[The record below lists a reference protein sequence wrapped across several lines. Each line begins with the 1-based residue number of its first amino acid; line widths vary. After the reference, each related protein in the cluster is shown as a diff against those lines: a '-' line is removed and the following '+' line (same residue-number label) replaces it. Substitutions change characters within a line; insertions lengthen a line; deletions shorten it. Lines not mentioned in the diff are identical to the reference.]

1 MDHLN
6 EKSLRVLEYEKIK
19 DRLKEQCTT
28 FLAKN
33 LVDNLFPNTEIV
45 KIQKMLDETEEAYKM
60 ILRAGRP
67 PLSEIEQVDDYLK
80 RSSIGGFISP
90 YGLIQIS
97 RVLKVSREL
106 KTYILSQKE
115 NLQTEFNILEE
126 IANKTV
132 ILKSIEDIIDNAI
145 LSEDEISDNASGKL
159 RDIRRKIRVKNDSIK
174 DKLNSIL
181 NSLSNKK
188 YLQDNI
194 VTMRDGR
201 YVIPVKA
208 ENKSNVAGIVH
219 DVSSSGATTFIEPL
233 AVVELNNEIR
243 ELEIEEQ
250 KEIERILMEIS
261 QFVSQNVESIKT
273 NQQAI
278 AHLDFIFAKA
288 KLAIDLN
295 ASKPELNNN
304 GYLNFKKARH
314 PLLEGNVV
322 PIDIYIGDEFNTLV
336 ITGPNTGGK
345 TVTLKTVGLL
355 TLMGQSGLFIPAN
368 EGSNLAV
375 FNYIAADIGDEQ
387 SIEQSLSTF
396 SSHMKNIIQILN
408 EVNEN
413 SLVLFDEL
421 GAGTDPVE
429 GAALA
434 MAILNELRSKDIRT
448 IATTHYSQLKIYALT
463 TEKVKNA
470 SMEFDVETL
479 SPTYKL
485 LIGLPGKSNAFEI
498 SKRLGLPDNII
509 ENAKELMSKENIEF
523 EEVLKSID
531 RDRKIIESDKL
542 EIENLK
548 STLKKLEKELEL
560 ERKKMLEERENILI
574 EAKQSAL
581 KILADANRQADDV
594 VKEIREIFFEL
605 DREKQNKIREVKK
618 DLSASISNIEQQIN
632 EANKQVQR
640 NKPIKKVKIGQTVK
654 VNNINQTGTVL
665 TLPDEKGNLDVQV
678 GIMKISVNISELSST
693 DEDIISEQKFQKK
706 LNKRTLTKSKHI
718 KKELDL
724 RGYDIENAIMEIDKY
739 LDDAYLAGLDEVY
752 IIHGKGTGALREGVR
767 SYLNRN
773 KHVESM
779 RYGEF
784 NEGGDGVTVVK
795 LK

>member
-1 MDHLN
+1 MNCLN
-6 EKSLRVLEYEKIK
+6 DKSLRVLEYEKIINK
-19 DRLKEQCTT
+19 LKEQCIT
-28 FLAKN
+28 FLGKN
-33 LVDNLFPNTEIV
+33 LSDNLSPNTDLI
-45 KIQKMLDETEEAYKM
+45 KIQEMLDETEEAYKM
-60 ILRAGRP
+60 ILRIGRP

-80 RSSIGGFISP
+80 RAMIGGSLTP

-115 NLQTEFNILEE
+115 NLKTEFTIFEELANQITVLKILEDK
-126 IANKTV
+126 IG
-132 ILKSIEDIIDNAI
+132 NAI
-145 LSEDEISDNASGKL
+145 LSEDEISDNASVKL
-159 RDIRRKIRVKNDSIK
+159 RDIRRKIRAKNDSIK

-194 VTMRDGR
+194 VTIRDGR

-208 ENKSNVAGIVH
+208 ENKSSVAGIVH

-250 KEIERILMEIS
+250 KEIERVLMELS
-261 QFVSQNVESIKT
+261 QFVSQSVDLIKI
-273 NQQAI
+273 NQDTI
-278 AHLDFIFAKA
+278 AYLDFIFAKA
-288 KLAIDLN
+288 KLAIDLD
-295 ASKPELNNN
+295 ASKPELNKN

-322 PIDIYIGDEFNTLV
+322 PIDVYIGDEFKTLV

-355 TLMGQSGLFIPAN
+355 TLMGQSGLFIPASEN
-368 EGSNLAV
+368 SNLAV
-375 FNYIAADIGDEQ
+375 FDYVAADIGDEQ
-387 SIEQSLSTF
+387 SIEQNLSTF
-396 SSHMKNIIQILN
+396 SSHMKNIVQILN
-408 EVNEN
+408 EVKDN

-434 MAILNELRSKDIRT
+434 MAILNELRSKEIRT

-498 SKRLGLPDNII
+498 SKRLGLSDNIV

-531 RDRKIIESDKL
+531 QDRKIIESEKI

-548 STLKKLEKELEL
+548 KALKRMEKELLL
-560 ERKKMLEERENILI
+560 ERKKMLDEKEKIII
-574 EAKQSAL
+574 EAKQNAL
-581 KILADANRQADDV
+581 KVLDDANKQADDLV
-594 VKEIREIFFEL
+594 RQIREIFFEL
-605 DREKQNKIREVKK
+605 DREKQNKITEVKK
-618 DLSASISNIEQQIN
+618 DLSSKIDRLEQQII
-632 EANKQVQR
+632 EANKNV
-640 NKPIKKVKIGQTVK
+640 KHTKSIKKVKIGQTIK
-654 VNNINQTGTVL
+654 VNNINQIGTVL

-678 GIMKISVNISELSST
+678 GIMKINVNISELSST
-693 DEDIISEQKFQKK
+693 DDDIINDQKSQKRLDK
-706 LNKRTLTKSKHI
+706 KTLTKAKNI

-739 LDDAYLAGLDEVY
+739 LDDAYLAGLNEVL
-752 IIHGKGTGALREGVR
+752 IIHGKGTGVLREGIR
-767 SYLNRN
+767 SYLNKN
-773 KHVESM
+773 KHVESI
-779 RYGEF
+779 RYGEY

>member
-1 MDHLN
+1 MNCLN
-6 EKSLRVLEYEKIK
+6 DKSLRVLEYEKIINK
-19 DRLKEQCTT
+19 LKEQCIT
-28 FLAKN
+28 FLGKN
-33 LVDNLFPNTEIV
+33 LSDNLSPNTDLI
-45 KIQKMLDETEEAYKM
+45 KIQEMLDETEEAYKM
-60 ILRAGRP
+60 ILRIGRP

-80 RSSIGGFISP
+80 RAMIGGSLTP

-115 NLQTEFNILEE
+115 NLKTEFTILEE
-126 IANKTV
+126 LANQITV
-132 ILKSIEDIIDNAI
+132 LKILEDKIGNAI
-145 LSEDEISDNASGKL
+145 LSEDEISDNASVKL
-159 RDIRRKIRVKNDSIK
+159 RDIRRKIRAKNDSIK

-194 VTMRDGR
+194 VTIRDGR

-208 ENKSNVAGIVH
+208 ENKSSVAGIVH
-219 DVSSSGATTFIEPL
+219 DISSSGATTFIEPL

-250 KEIERILMEIS
+250 KEIERVLMELS
-261 QFVSQNVESIKT
+261 QFVSQSADLIKI
-273 NQQAI
+273 NQDTI

-288 KLAIDLN
+288 KLAIDLD
-295 ASKPELNNN
+295 ASKPELNKN

-322 PIDIYIGDEFNTLV
+322 PIDVYIGDEFKTLV

-355 TLMGQSGLFIPAN
+355 TLMGQSGLFIPASEN
-368 EGSNLAV
+368 SNLAV
-375 FNYIAADIGDEQ
+375 FDYVAADIGDEQ
-387 SIEQSLSTF
+387 SIEQNLSTF
-396 SSHMKNIIQILN
+396 SSHMKNIVQILN
-408 EVNEN
+408 EVKDN

-434 MAILNELRSKDIRT
+434 MAILNELRSKEIRT

-498 SKRLGLPDNII
+498 SKRLGLSDNIV

-531 RDRKIIESDKL
+531 QDRKIIESEKI

-548 STLKKLEKELEL
+548 KALKRMEKELLL
-560 ERKKMLEERENILI
+560 ERKKMLDEKEKIII
-574 EAKQSAL
+574 EAKQNAL
-581 KILADANRQADDV
+581 KVLDDANKQADDLV
-594 VKEIREIFFEL
+594 RQIREIFFEL
-605 DREKQNKIREVKK
+605 DREKQNKITEVKK
-618 DLSASISNIEQQIN
+618 DLSSKIDRLEQQII
-632 EANKQVQR
+632 EVNKNV
-640 NKPIKKVKIGQTVK
+640 KHTKSIKKVKIGQTIK
-654 VNNINQTGTVL
+654 VNNINQIGTVL

-678 GIMKISVNISELSST
+678 GIMKINVNISELSST
-693 DEDIISEQKFQKK
+693 DDDIINDQKSQKRLDK
-706 LNKRTLTKSKHI
+706 KTLTKSKNI

-739 LDDAYLAGLDEVY
+739 LDDAYLAGLNEVL
-752 IIHGKGTGALREGVR
+752 IIHGKGTGVLREGIR
-767 SYLNRN
+767 SYLNKN
-773 KHVESM
+773 KHVESI
-779 RYGEF
+779 RYGEY

>member
-1 MDHLN
+1 VNCLN
-6 EKSLRVLEYEKIK
+6 DKSLRVLEYEKIK
-19 DRLKEQCTT
+19 NKLKEECIT
-28 FLAKN
+28 FLGKK
-33 LVDNLFPNTEIV
+33 LSDNLSPNSDLI
-45 KIQKMLDETEEAYKM
+45 KIQKMLNETEEAYKM
-60 ILRAGRP
+60 ILRIGRP

-80 RSSIGGFISP
+80 RAMIGGLVTP
-90 YGLIQIS
+90 YGFIQIS
-97 RVLKVSREL
+97 RVLRVSREL

-115 NLQTEFNILEE
+115 NLQTEFAILEE
-126 IANKTV
+126 IANQITV
-132 ILKSIEDIIDNAI
+132 LKSLEEKIDNAI
-145 LSEDEISDNASGKL
+145 LSEDEISDNASAKL
-159 RDIRRKIRVKNDSIK
+159 RDIRKKIRVKNENIK

-194 VTMRDGR
+194 VTIRDGR
-201 YVIPVKA
+201 YVIPVKT
-208 ENKSNVAGIVH
+208 ENKSSVAGIVH

-250 KEIERILMEIS
+250 KEIERVLMELS
-261 QFVSQNVESIKT
+261 QFVSQSVDPIKT
-273 NQQAI
+273 NQEAI
-278 AHLDFIFAKA
+278 AYLDFVFAKA
-288 KLAIDLN
+288 KLAIDLD
-295 ASKPELNNN
+295 ASKPELNKN

-322 PIDIYIGDEFNTLV
+322 PIDIYIGEEFNTLV

-355 TLMGQSGLFIPAN
+355 TLMGQSGLFIPASD
-368 EGSNLAV
+368 GSNLAV
-375 FNYIAADIGDEQ
+375 FDYVAADIGDEQ
-387 SIEQSLSTF
+387 SIEQNLSTF
-396 SSHMKNIIQILN
+396 SSHMKNIVQILN
-408 EVNEN
+408 EVNDN

-434 MAILNELRSKDIRT
+434 MAILNELRSKEIRT

-470 SMEFDVETL
+470 SMEFDIETL

-509 ENAKELMSKENIEF
+509 ESAKELMSKENIEF

-531 RDRKIIESDKL
+531 QDRKMIELEKL

-548 STLKKLEKELEL
+548 KTLKKLEKELEL
-560 ERKKMLEERENILI
+560 EKKKMLDEKENIII
-574 EAKQSAL
+574 EAKQNAL
-581 KILADANRQADDV
+581 KILDDANKQVDDLVRQ
-594 VKEIREIFFEL
+594 IREIFFEL
-605 DREKQNKIREVKK
+605 DREKQNKITEVKR
-618 DLSASISNIEQQIN
+618 DLSEKINKVEQQII
-632 EANKQVQR
+632 EANEQVKR
-640 NKPIKKVKIGQTVK
+640 TKSIKKVKVGQTVK
-654 VNNINQTGTVL
+654 VNNINQIGTVL

-693 DEDIISEQKFQKK
+693 DDEIINEQKLQKR
-706 LNKRTLTKSKHI
+706 LSKRTLTKSRNI

-752 IIHGKGTGALREGVR
+752 IIHGKGTGALREGIR
-767 SYLNRN
+767 SYLNKN

-779 RYGEF
+779 RYGEY

>member
-1 MDHLN
+1 MNCLN
-6 EKSLRVLEYEKIK
+6 DKSLRVLEYEKIINK
-19 DRLKEQCTT
+19 LKEQCIT
-28 FLAKN
+28 FLGKN
-33 LVDNLFPNTEIV
+33 LSDNLSPNTDLI
-45 KIQKMLDETEEAYKM
+45 KIQEMLDETEEAYKM
-60 ILRAGRP
+60 ILRIGRP

-80 RSSIGGFISP
+80 RAMIGGSLTP

-115 NLQTEFNILEE
+115 NLKTEFTILEE
-126 IANKTV
+126 LANQITV
-132 ILKSIEDIIDNAI
+132 LKILEDKIGNAI
-145 LSEDEISDNASGKL
+145 LSEDEISDNASVKL
-159 RDIRRKIRVKNDSIK
+159 RDIRRKIRAKNDSIK

-194 VTMRDGR
+194 VTIRDGR

-208 ENKSNVAGIVH
+208 ENKSSVAGIVH
-219 DVSSSGATTFIEPL
+219 DISSSGATTFIEPL

-250 KEIERILMEIS
+250 KEIERVLMELS
-261 QFVSQNVESIKT
+261 QFVSQSVDLIKI
-273 NQQAI
+273 NQDTI
-278 AHLDFIFAKA
+278 AYLDFIFAKA
-288 KLAIDLN
+288 KLAIDLD
-295 ASKPELNNN
+295 ASKPELNKN

-322 PIDIYIGDEFNTLV
+322 PIDVYIGDEFKTLV

-355 TLMGQSGLFIPAN
+355 TLMGQSGLFIPASEN
-368 EGSNLAV
+368 SNLAV
-375 FNYIAADIGDEQ
+375 FDYVAADIGDEQ
-387 SIEQSLSTF
+387 SIEQNLSTF
-396 SSHMKNIIQILN
+396 SSHMKNIVQILN
-408 EVNEN
+408 EVKDN

-434 MAILNELRSKDIRT
+434 MAILNELRSKEIRT

-498 SKRLGLPDNII
+498 SKRLGLSDNIV

-531 RDRKIIESDKL
+531 QDRKIIESEKI

-548 STLKKLEKELEL
+548 KALKRMEKELLL
-560 ERKKMLEERENILI
+560 ERKKMLDEKEKIII
-574 EAKQSAL
+574 EAKQNAL
-581 KILADANRQADDV
+581 KVLDDANKQADDLV
-594 VKEIREIFFEL
+594 RQIREIFFEL
-605 DREKQNKIREVKK
+605 DREKQNKITEVKK
-618 DLSASISNIEQQIN
+618 DLSSKIDRLEQQII
-632 EANKQVQR
+632 EVNKNV
-640 NKPIKKVKIGQTVK
+640 KHTKSIKKVKIGQTIK
-654 VNNINQTGTVL
+654 VNNINQIGTVL

-678 GIMKISVNISELSST
+678 GIMKINVNISELSST
-693 DEDIISEQKFQKK
+693 DDDIINDQKSQKRLDK
-706 LNKRTLTKSKHI
+706 KTLTKSKNI

-739 LDDAYLAGLDEVY
+739 LDDAYLAGLNEVL
-752 IIHGKGTGALREGVR
+752 IIHGKGTGVLREGIR
-767 SYLNRN
+767 SYLNKN
-773 KHVESM
+773 KHVESI
-779 RYGEF
+779 RYGEY

>member
-1 MDHLN
+1 MNCLN
-6 EKSLRVLEYEKIK
+6 DKSLRVLEYEKIK
-19 DRLKEQCTT
+19 NKLKEECIT
-28 FLAKN
+28 FLGKK
-33 LVDNLFPNTEIV
+33 LSDNLSPNSDLI
-45 KIQKMLDETEEAYKM
+45 KIQKMLNETEEAYKM
-60 ILRAGRP
+60 ILRIGRP

-80 RSSIGGFISP
+80 RAMIGGLVTP
-90 YGLIQIS
+90 YGFIQIS
-97 RVLKVSREL
+97 RVLRVSREL

-115 NLQTEFNILEE
+115 NLQTEFAILEE
-126 IANKTV
+126 IANQITV
-132 ILKSIEDIIDNAI
+132 LKSLEEKIDNAI
-145 LSEDEISDNASGKL
+145 LSEDEISDNASAKL
-159 RDIRRKIRVKNDSIK
+159 RDIRKKIRVKNENIK

-194 VTMRDGR
+194 VTIRDGR
-201 YVIPVKA
+201 YVIPVKT
-208 ENKSNVAGIVH
+208 ENKSSVAGIVH

-250 KEIERILMEIS
+250 KEIERVLMELS
-261 QFVSQNVESIKT
+261 QFVSQSVDPIKT
-273 NQQAI
+273 NQEAI
-278 AHLDFIFAKA
+278 AYLDFVFAKA
-288 KLAIDLN
+288 KLAIDLD
-295 ASKPELNNN
+295 ASKPELNKN

-322 PIDIYIGDEFNTLV
+322 PIDIYIGEEFNTLV

-355 TLMGQSGLFIPAN
+355 TLMGQSGLFIPASD
-368 EGSNLAV
+368 GSNLAV
-375 FNYIAADIGDEQ
+375 FDYVAADIGDEQ
-387 SIEQSLSTF
+387 SIEQNLSTF
-396 SSHMKNIIQILN
+396 SSHMKNIVQILN
-408 EVNEN
+408 EVNDN

-434 MAILNELRSKDIRT
+434 MAILNELRSKEIRT

-470 SMEFDVETL
+470 SMEFDIETL

-509 ENAKELMSKENIEF
+509 ESAKELMSKENIEF

-531 RDRKIIESDKL
+531 QDRKMIELEKL

-548 STLKKLEKELEL
+548 KTLKKLEKELEL
-560 ERKKMLEERENILI
+560 EKKKMLDEKENIII
-574 EAKQSAL
+574 EAKQNAL
-581 KILADANRQADDV
+581 KILDDANKQVDDLVRQ
-594 VKEIREIFFEL
+594 IREIFFEL
-605 DREKQNKIREVKK
+605 DREKQNKITEVKR
-618 DLSASISNIEQQIN
+618 DLSEKINKVEQQII
-632 EANKQVQR
+632 EANEQVKR
-640 NKPIKKVKIGQTVK
+640 TKSIKKVKVGQTVK
-654 VNNINQTGTVL
+654 VNNINQIGTVL

-693 DEDIISEQKFQKK
+693 DDEIINEQKLQKRLSK
-706 LNKRTLTKSKHI
+706 KTLTKSRNI

-752 IIHGKGTGALREGVR
+752 IIHGKGTGALREGIR
-767 SYLNRN
+767 SYLNKN

-779 RYGEF
+779 RYGEY

>member
-640 NKPIKKVKIGQTVK
+640 NKPIKKIKIGQTVK

-773 KHVESM
+773 KHVESI

>member
-97 RVLKVSREL
+97 IVLKVSREL

-640 NKPIKKVKIGQTVK
+640 NKPIKKIKIGQTVK

-773 KHVESM
+773 KHVESI

>member
-1 MDHLN
+1 MNCLN
-6 EKSLRVLEYEKIK
+6 DKSLRVLEYEKIINK
-19 DRLKEQCTT
+19 LKEQCIT
-28 FLAKN
+28 FLGKN
-33 LVDNLFPNTEIV
+33 LSDNLSPNTDLI
-45 KIQKMLDETEEAYKM
+45 KIQEMLDETEEAYKM
-60 ILRAGRP
+60 ILRIGRP

-80 RSSIGGFISP
+80 RAMIGGSLTP

-115 NLQTEFNILEE
+115 NLKTEFTILEE
-126 IANKTV
+126 LANQITV
-132 ILKSIEDIIDNAI
+132 LKILEDKIGNAI
-145 LSEDEISDNASGKL
+145 LSEDEISDNASVKL
-159 RDIRRKIRVKNDSIK
+159 RDIRRKIRAKNDSIK

-194 VTMRDGR
+194 VTIRDGR

-208 ENKSNVAGIVH
+208 ENKSSVAGIVH
-219 DVSSSGATTFIEPL
+219 DISSSGATTFIEPL

-250 KEIERILMEIS
+250 KEIERVLMELS
-261 QFVSQNVESIKT
+261 QFVSQSVDLIKI
-273 NQQAI
+273 NQDTI
-278 AHLDFIFAKA
+278 AYLDFIFAKA
-288 KLAIDLN
+288 KLAIDLD
-295 ASKPELNNN
+295 ASKPELNKN

-322 PIDIYIGDEFNTLV
+322 PIDVYIGDEFKTLV

-355 TLMGQSGLFIPAN
+355 TLMGQSGLFIPASEN
-368 EGSNLAV
+368 SNLAV
-375 FNYIAADIGDEQ
+375 FDYVAADIGDEQ
-387 SIEQSLSTF
+387 SIEQNLSTF
-396 SSHMKNIIQILN
+396 SSHMKNIVQILN
-408 EVNEN
+408 EVKDN

-434 MAILNELRSKDIRT
+434 MAILNELRSKEIRT

-498 SKRLGLPDNII
+498 SKRLGLSDNIV

-531 RDRKIIESDKL
+531 QDRKIIESEKI

-548 STLKKLEKELEL
+548 KALKRMEKELLL
-560 ERKKMLEERENILI
+560 ERKKMLDEKEKIII
-574 EAKQSAL
+574 EAKQNAL
-581 KILADANRQADDV
+581 KVLDDANKQADDLV
-594 VKEIREIFFEL
+594 RQIREIFFEL
-605 DREKQNKIREVKK
+605 DREKQNKITEVKK
-618 DLSASISNIEQQIN
+618 DLSSKIDRLEQQII
-632 EANKQVQR
+632 EVNKNV
-640 NKPIKKVKIGQTVK
+640 KHTKSIKKVKIGQTIK
-654 VNNINQTGTVL
+654 VNNINQIGTVL

-678 GIMKISVNISELSST
+678 GIMKINVNISELSST
-693 DEDIISEQKFQKK
+693 DDDIINDQKSQKRLDK
-706 LNKRTLTKSKHI
+706 KTLTKAKNI

-739 LDDAYLAGLDEVY
+739 LDDAYLAGLNEVL
-752 IIHGKGTGALREGVR
+752 IIHGKGTGVLREGIR
-767 SYLNRN
+767 SYLNKN
-773 KHVESM
+773 KHVESI
-779 RYGEF
+779 RYGEY

>member
-1 MDHLN
+1 MNCLN
-6 EKSLRVLEYEKIK
+6 DKSLRVLEYEKIK
-19 DRLKEQCTT
+19 NKLKEECIT
-28 FLAKN
+28 FLGKK
-33 LVDNLFPNTEIV
+33 LSDNLSPNSDLI
-45 KIQKMLDETEEAYKM
+45 KIQKMLNETEEAYKM
-60 ILRAGRP
+60 ILRIGRP

-80 RSSIGGFISP
+80 RAMIGGLVTP
-90 YGLIQIS
+90 YGFIQIS
-97 RVLKVSREL
+97 RVLRVSREL

-115 NLQTEFNILEE
+115 NLQTEFAILEE
-126 IANKTV
+126 IANQITV
-132 ILKSIEDIIDNAI
+132 LKSLEEKIDNAI
-145 LSEDEISDNASGKL
+145 LSEDEISDNASAKL
-159 RDIRRKIRVKNDSIK
+159 RDIRKKIRVKNENIK

-194 VTMRDGR
+194 VTIRDGR
-201 YVIPVKA
+201 YVIPVKT
-208 ENKSNVAGIVH
+208 ENKSSVAGIVH

-250 KEIERILMEIS
+250 KEIERVLMELS
-261 QFVSQNVESIKT
+261 QFVSQSVDSIKT
-273 NQQAI
+273 NQEAI
-278 AHLDFIFAKA
+278 AYLDFVFAKA
-288 KLAIDLN
+288 KLAIDLD
-295 ASKPELNNN
+295 ASKPELNKN

-322 PIDIYIGDEFNTLV
+322 PIDIYIGEEFNTLV

-355 TLMGQSGLFIPAN
+355 TLMGQSGLFIPASD
-368 EGSNLAV
+368 GSNLAV
-375 FNYIAADIGDEQ
+375 FDYVAADIGDEQ
-387 SIEQSLSTF
+387 SIEQNLSTF
-396 SSHMKNIIQILN
+396 SSHMKNIVQILN
-408 EVNEN
+408 EVNDN

-434 MAILNELRSKDIRT
+434 MAILNELRSKEIRT

-470 SMEFDVETL
+470 SMEFDIETL

-509 ENAKELMSKENIEF
+509 ESAKELMSKENIEF

-531 RDRKIIESDKL
+531 QDRKMIELEKL

-548 STLKKLEKELEL
+548 KTLKKLEKELEL
-560 ERKKMLEERENILI
+560 EKKKMLDEKENIII
-574 EAKQSAL
+574 EAKQNAL
-581 KILADANRQADDV
+581 KILDDANKQVDDLVRQ
-594 VKEIREIFFEL
+594 IREIFFEL
-605 DREKQNKIREVKK
+605 DREKQNKITEVKR
-618 DLSASISNIEQQIN
+618 DLSEKINKVEQQII
-632 EANKQVQR
+632 EANEQVKR
-640 NKPIKKVKIGQTVK
+640 TKSIKKVKVGQTVK
-654 VNNINQTGTVL
+654 VNNINQIGTVL

-693 DEDIISEQKFQKK
+693 DDEIINEQKLQKRLSK
-706 LNKRTLTKSKHI
+706 KTLTKSRNI

-752 IIHGKGTGALREGVR
+752 IIHGKGTGALREGIR
-767 SYLNRN
+767 SYLNKN

-779 RYGEF
+779 RYGEY

>member
-1 MDHLN
+1 MNCLN
-6 EKSLRVLEYEKIK
+6 DKSLRVLEYEKIINK
-19 DRLKEQCTT
+19 LKEQCIT
-28 FLAKN
+28 FLGKN
-33 LVDNLFPNTEIV
+33 LSDNLSPNTDLI
-45 KIQKMLDETEEAYKM
+45 KIQEMLDETEEAYKM
-60 ILRAGRP
+60 ILRIGRP

-80 RSSIGGFISP
+80 RAMIGGSLTP

-115 NLQTEFNILEE
+115 NLKTEFTILEE
-126 IANKTV
+126 LANQITV
-132 ILKSIEDIIDNAI
+132 LKILEDKIGNAI
-145 LSEDEISDNASGKL
+145 LSEDEISDNASVKL
-159 RDIRRKIRVKNDSIK
+159 RDIRRKIRAKNDSIK

-194 VTMRDGR
+194 VTIRDGR

-208 ENKSNVAGIVH
+208 ENKSSVAGIVH
-219 DVSSSGATTFIEPL
+219 DISSSGATTFIEPL

-250 KEIERILMEIS
+250 KEIERVLMELS
-261 QFVSQNVESIKT
+261 QFVSQSADLIKI
-273 NQQAI
+273 NQDTI

-288 KLAIDLN
+288 KLAIDLD
-295 ASKPELNNN
+295 ASKPELNKN

-322 PIDIYIGDEFNTLV
+322 PIDVYIGDEFKTLV

-355 TLMGQSGLFIPAN
+355 TLMGQSGLFIPASEN
-368 EGSNLAV
+368 SNLAV
-375 FNYIAADIGDEQ
+375 FDYVAADIGDEQ
-387 SIEQSLSTF
+387 SIEQNLSTF
-396 SSHMKNIIQILN
+396 SSHMKNIVQILS
-408 EVNEN
+408 EVKDN

-434 MAILNELRSKDIRT
+434 MAILNELRSKEIRT

-498 SKRLGLPDNII
+498 SKRLGLSDNIV

-531 RDRKIIESDKL
+531 QDRKIIESEKI

-548 STLKKLEKELEL
+548 KALKRMEKELLL
-560 ERKKMLEERENILI
+560 ERKKMLDEKEKIII
-574 EAKQSAL
+574 EAKQNAL
-581 KILADANRQADDV
+581 KVLDDANKQADDLV
-594 VKEIREIFFEL
+594 RQIREIFFEL
-605 DREKQNKIREVKK
+605 DREKQNKITEVKK
-618 DLSASISNIEQQIN
+618 DLSSKIDRLEQQII
-632 EANKQVQR
+632 EVNKNV
-640 NKPIKKVKIGQTVK
+640 KHTKSIKKVKIGQTIK
-654 VNNINQTGTVL
+654 VNNINQIGTVL

-678 GIMKISVNISELSST
+678 GIMKINVNISELSST
-693 DEDIISEQKFQKK
+693 DDDIINDQKSQKRLDK
-706 LNKRTLTKSKHI
+706 KTLTKSKNI

-739 LDDAYLAGLDEVY
+739 LDDAYLAGLNEVL
-752 IIHGKGTGALREGVR
+752 IIHGKGTGVLREGIR
-767 SYLNRN
+767 SYLNKN
-773 KHVESM
+773 KHVESI
-779 RYGEF
+779 RYGEY

>member
-1 MDHLN
+1 MNCLN
-6 EKSLRVLEYEKIK
+6 DKSLRVLEYEKIINN
-19 DRLKEQCTT
+19 LKEQCIT
-28 FLAKN
+28 FLGKN
-33 LVDNLFPNTEIV
+33 LSDNLSPKTDLI
-45 KIQKMLDETEEAYKM
+45 KIQEMLDETEEAYKM
-60 ILRAGRP
+60 ILRIGRP

-80 RSSIGGFISP
+80 RAMIGGSLTP

-115 NLQTEFNILEE
+115 NLKTEFTILEE
-126 IANKTV
+126 LANQITVLKT
-132 ILKSIEDIIDNAI
+132 LEDKIGNSI
-145 LSEDEISDNASGKL
+145 LSEDEISDNASVKL
-159 RDIRRKIRVKNDSIK
+159 RDIRRKIRAKNDSIK

-194 VTMRDGR
+194 VTIRDGR

-208 ENKSNVAGIVH
+208 ENKSSVAGIVH

-250 KEIERILMEIS
+250 KEIERVLMELS
-261 QFVSQNVESIKT
+261 QFVSQSVDLIKI
-273 NQQAI
+273 NQDTI

-288 KLAIDLN
+288 NLAIDLD
-295 ASKPELNNN
+295 ASKPELNKN

-322 PIDIYIGDEFNTLV
+322 PIDVYIGDEFKTLV

-355 TLMGQSGLFIPAN
+355 TLMGQSGLFIPASEN
-368 EGSNLAV
+368 SNLAV
-375 FNYIAADIGDEQ
+375 FDYVAADIGDEQ
-387 SIEQSLSTF
+387 SIEQNLSTF
-396 SSHMKNIIQILN
+396 SSHMKNIVQILN
-408 EVNEN
+408 EVKDN

-434 MAILNELRSKDIRT
+434 MAILNELRSKEIRT

-498 SKRLGLPDNII
+498 SKRLGLSDNIV

-531 RDRKIIESDKL
+531 QDRKIIESEKI

-548 STLKKLEKELEL
+548 KALKRMEKELLL
-560 ERKKMLEERENILI
+560 ERKKMLDEKEKIII
-574 EAKQSAL
+574 EAKQNAL
-581 KILADANRQADDV
+581 KVLDDANKQADDLV
-594 VKEIREIFFEL
+594 RQIREIFFEL
-605 DREKQNKIREVKK
+605 DREKQNKITEVKK
-618 DLSASISNIEQQIN
+618 DLSSEIDRLEQQII
-632 EANKQVQR
+632 EANKNV
-640 NKPIKKVKIGQTVK
+640 KHTKSIKKVKIGQTIK
-654 VNNINQTGTVL
+654 VNNINQIGTVL

-678 GIMKISVNISELSST
+678 GIMKINVNISELSST
-693 DEDIISEQKFQKK
+693 DDDIINDQKSQKRLDK
-706 LNKRTLTKSKHI
+706 KTLTKAKNI

-739 LDDAYLAGLDEVY
+739 LDDAYLAGLNEVL
-752 IIHGKGTGALREGVR
+752 IIHGKGTGVLREGIR
-767 SYLNRN
+767 SYLNKN
-773 KHVESM
+773 KHVESI
-779 RYGEF
+779 RYGEY

>member
-1 MDHLN
+1 MNCLN
-6 EKSLRVLEYEKIK
+6 DKSLRVLEYEKITNK
-19 DRLKEQCTT
+19 LKEQCVT
-28 FLAKN
+28 FLGKN
-33 LVDNLFPNTEIV
+33 LSDNLYPNTDLI
-45 KIQKMLDETEEAYKM
+45 KIQEMLNETEEAYKM
-60 ILRAGRP
+60 ILRIGRP

-80 RSSIGGFISP
+80 RTMIGGSLTP
-90 YGLIQIS
+90 YALIQIS

-106 KTYILSQKE
+106 KTYIFSQKE
-115 NLQTEFNILEE
+115 NLRTEFPILEE
-126 IANKTV
+126 IGNQITVLKT
-132 ILKSIEDIIDNAI
+132 LEDKIGNAI
-145 LSEDEISDNASGKL
+145 LSEDEISDNASVKL
-159 RDIRRKIRVKNDSIK
+159 RDIRRKIRAKNDSIK

-194 VTMRDGR
+194 VTIRDGR

-208 ENKSNVAGIVH
+208 ENKSSVAGIVH
-219 DVSSSGATTFIEPL
+219 DISSSGATIFIEPL

-250 KEIERILMEIS
+250 KEIERVLMELS
-261 QFVSQNVESIKT
+261 QFVSQSADLIKI
-273 NQQAI
+273 NQDAI
-278 AHLDFIFAKA
+278 ANLDFIFAKA
-288 KLAIDLN
+288 KLAIDLD
-295 ASKPELNNN
+295 ASKPELNKN

-322 PIDIYIGDEFNTLV
+322 PIDIYIGDEFKTLV

-355 TLMGQSGLFIPAN
+355 TLMGQSGLFIPASEN
-368 EGSNLAV
+368 SNLAV
-375 FNYIAADIGDEQ
+375 FDYVAADIGDEQ
-387 SIEQSLSTF
+387 SIEQNLSTF
-396 SSHMKNIIQILN
+396 SSHMKNIVQILN
-408 EVNEN
+408 EVKDN

-434 MAILNELRSKDIRT
+434 MAILNELRSKEIRT

-498 SKRLGLPDNII
+498 SKRLGLSDNII

-531 RDRKIIESDKL
+531 QDRKIIESEKL
-542 EIENLK
+542 EIEYLK
-548 STLKKLEKELEL
+548 ETLKRMEKELRL
-560 ERKKMLEERENILI
+560 EKQRMFDEKEKIIN
-574 EAKQSAL
+574 EAKQNAL
-581 KILADANRQADDV
+581 KVLDDANKQADDLV
-594 VKEIREIFFEL
+594 RQIREIFFEL
-605 DREKQNKIREVKK
+605 DREKQNKITEVKK
-618 DLSASISNIEQQIN
+618 DLSSEIDRLEQQLIKIN
-632 EANKQVQR
+632 ENSKR
-640 NKPIKKVKIGQTVK
+640 TKSIKKVKIGQTVK
-654 VNNINQTGTVL
+654 VNNINQIGTVL

-678 GIMKISVNISELSST
+678 GIMKINVNISDLSST
-693 DEDIISEQKFQKK
+693 DDDIINDQKSQKRLDK
-706 LNKRTLTKSKHI
+706 KTLTKSKNI

-739 LDDAYLAGLDEVY
+739 LDDAYLAGLNEIL
-752 IIHGKGTGALREGVR
+752 IIHGKGTGALREGIR
-767 SYLNRN
+767 SYLNKNR
-773 KHVESM
+773 HVESI
-779 RYGEF
+779 RYGEY

>member
-1 MDHLN
+1 MNCLN
-6 EKSLRVLEYEKIK
+6 DKSLRVLEYEKIINN
-19 DRLKEQCTT
+19 LKEQCIT
-28 FLAKN
+28 FLGKN
-33 LVDNLFPNTEIV
+33 LSDNLSPKTDLI
-45 KIQKMLDETEEAYKM
+45 KIQEMLDETEEAYKM
-60 ILRAGRP
+60 ILRIGRP

-80 RSSIGGFISP
+80 RAMIGGSLTP

-115 NLQTEFNILEE
+115 NLKTEFTILEE
-126 IANKTV
+126 LANQITVLKT
-132 ILKSIEDIIDNAI
+132 LEDKIGNSI
-145 LSEDEISDNASGKL
+145 LSEDEISDNASVKL
-159 RDIRRKIRVKNDSIK
+159 RDIRRKIRAKNDSIK

-194 VTMRDGR
+194 VTIRDGR

-208 ENKSNVAGIVH
+208 ENKSSVAGIVH

-250 KEIERILMEIS
+250 KEIERVLMELS
-261 QFVSQNVESIKT
+261 QFVSQSVDLIKI
-273 NQQAI
+273 NQDTI

-288 KLAIDLN
+288 KLAIDLD
-295 ASKPELNNN
+295 ASKPELNKN

-322 PIDIYIGDEFNTLV
+322 PIDVYIGDEFKTLV

-355 TLMGQSGLFIPAN
+355 TLMGQSGLFIPASEN
-368 EGSNLAV
+368 SNLAV
-375 FNYIAADIGDEQ
+375 FDYVAADIGDEQ
-387 SIEQSLSTF
+387 SIEQNLSTF
-396 SSHMKNIIQILN
+396 SSHMKNIVQILN
-408 EVNEN
+408 EVKDN

-434 MAILNELRSKDIRT
+434 MAILNELRSKEIRT

-498 SKRLGLPDNII
+498 SKRLGLSDNIV

-531 RDRKIIESDKL
+531 QDRKIIESEKI

-548 STLKKLEKELEL
+548 KALKRMEKELLL
-560 ERKKMLEERENILI
+560 ERKKMLDEKEKIII
-574 EAKQSAL
+574 EAKQNAL
-581 KILADANRQADDV
+581 KVLDDANKQADDLV
-594 VKEIREIFFEL
+594 RQIREIFFEL
-605 DREKQNKIREVKK
+605 DREKQNKITEVKK
-618 DLSASISNIEQQIN
+618 DLSSEIDRLEQQII
-632 EANKQVQR
+632 EANKNV
-640 NKPIKKVKIGQTVK
+640 KHTKSIKKVKIGQTIK
-654 VNNINQTGTVL
+654 VNNINQIGTVL

-678 GIMKISVNISELSST
+678 GIMKINVNISELSST
-693 DEDIISEQKFQKK
+693 DDDIINDQKSQKRLDK
-706 LNKRTLTKSKHI
+706 KTLTKAKNI

-739 LDDAYLAGLDEVY
+739 LDDAYLAGLNEVL
-752 IIHGKGTGALREGVR
+752 IIHGKGTGVLREGIR
-767 SYLNRN
+767 SYLNKN
-773 KHVESM
+773 KHVESI
-779 RYGEF
+779 RYGEY

>member
-1 MDHLN
+1 MNCLN
-6 EKSLRVLEYEKIK
+6 DKSLRVLEYEKIINK
-19 DRLKEQCTT
+19 LKEQCIT
-28 FLAKN
+28 FLGKN
-33 LVDNLFPNTEIV
+33 LSDNLSPKTDLI
-45 KIQKMLDETEEAYKM
+45 KIQEMLDETEEAYKM
-60 ILRAGRP
+60 ILRIGRP

-80 RSSIGGFISP
+80 RAMIGGSLTP

-115 NLQTEFNILEE
+115 NLKTEFTILEE
-126 IANKTV
+126 LANQITVLKT
-132 ILKSIEDIIDNAI
+132 LEDKIGSAI
-145 LSEDEISDNASGKL
+145 LSEDEISDNASVKL
-159 RDIRRKIRVKNDSIK
+159 RDIRRKIRAKNDSIK

-194 VTMRDGR
+194 VTIRDGR

-208 ENKSNVAGIVH
+208 ENKSSVAGIVH

-250 KEIERILMEIS
+250 KEIERVLMELS
-261 QFVSQNVESIKT
+261 QFVSQSADLIKI
-273 NQQAI
+273 NQDTI

-288 KLAIDLN
+288 KLAIDLD
-295 ASKPELNNN
+295 ASKPELNKN

-322 PIDIYIGDEFNTLV
+322 PIDVYIGDEFKTLV

-355 TLMGQSGLFIPAN
+355 TLMGQSGLFIPASEN
-368 EGSNLAV
+368 SNLAV
-375 FNYIAADIGDEQ
+375 FDYVAADIGDEQ
-387 SIEQSLSTF
+387 SIEQNLSTF
-396 SSHMKNIIQILN
+396 SSHMKNIVQILN
-408 EVNEN
+408 EVKDN

-434 MAILNELRSKDIRT
+434 MAILNELRSKEIRT

-498 SKRLGLPDNII
+498 SKRLGLSDNIV

-531 RDRKIIESDKL
+531 QDRKIIESEKI

-548 STLKKLEKELEL
+548 KALKRMEKELLL
-560 ERKKMLEERENILI
+560 ERKKMLDEKEKIII
-574 EAKQSAL
+574 EAKQNAL
-581 KILADANRQADDV
+581 KVLDDANKQADDLV
-594 VKEIREIFFEL
+594 RQIREIFFEL
-605 DREKQNKIREVKK
+605 DREKQNKITEVKK
-618 DLSASISNIEQQIN
+618 DLSSKIDRLEQQII
-632 EANKQVQR
+632 EANKNV
-640 NKPIKKVKIGQTVK
+640 KHTKSIKKVKIGQTIK
-654 VNNINQTGTVL
+654 VNNINQIGTVL

-678 GIMKISVNISELSST
+678 GIVKINVNISELSST
-693 DEDIISEQKFQKK
+693 DDDIINDQKSQKRLDK
-706 LNKRTLTKSKHI
+706 KTLTKAKNI

-739 LDDAYLAGLDEVY
+739 LDDAYLAGLNEVL
-752 IIHGKGTGALREGVR
+752 IIHGKGTGVLREGIR
-767 SYLNRN
+767 SYLNKNR
-773 KHVESM
+773 HVESI
-779 RYGEF
+779 RYGEY

>member
-1 MDHLN
+1 VNCLN
-6 EKSLRVLEYEKIK
+6 DKSLRVLEYEKIK
-19 DRLKEQCTT
+19 NKLKEECIT
-28 FLAKN
+28 FLGKK
-33 LVDNLFPNTEIV
+33 LSDNLSPNSDLI
-45 KIQKMLDETEEAYKM
+45 KIQKMLNETEEAYKM
-60 ILRAGRP
+60 ILRIGRP

-80 RSSIGGFISP
+80 RAMIGGLVTP
-90 YGLIQIS
+90 YGFIQIS
-97 RVLKVSREL
+97 RVLRVSREL

-115 NLQTEFNILEE
+115 NLQTEFAILEE
-126 IANKTV
+126 IANQITV
-132 ILKSIEDIIDNAI
+132 LKSLEEKIDNAI
-145 LSEDEISDNASGKL
+145 LSEDEISDNASAKL
-159 RDIRRKIRVKNDSIK
+159 RDIRKKIRVKNENIK

-194 VTMRDGR
+194 VTIRDGR
-201 YVIPVKA
+201 YVIPVKT
-208 ENKSNVAGIVH
+208 ENKSSVAGIVH

-250 KEIERILMEIS
+250 KEIERVLMELS
-261 QFVSQNVESIKT
+261 QFVSQSVDPIKT
-273 NQQAI
+273 NQEAI
-278 AHLDFIFAKA
+278 AYLDFVFAKA
-288 KLAIDLN
+288 KLAIDLD
-295 ASKPELNNN
+295 ASKPELNKN

-322 PIDIYIGDEFNTLV
+322 PIDIYIGEEFNTLV

-355 TLMGQSGLFIPAN
+355 TLMGQSGLFIPASD
-368 EGSNLAV
+368 GSNLAV
-375 FNYIAADIGDEQ
+375 FDYVAADIGDEQ
-387 SIEQSLSTF
+387 SIEQNLSTF
-396 SSHMKNIIQILN
+396 SSHMKNIVQILN
-408 EVNEN
+408 EVNDN

-434 MAILNELRSKDIRT
+434 MAILNELRSKEIRT

-470 SMEFDVETL
+470 SMEFDIETL

-509 ENAKELMSKENIEF
+509 ESAKELMSKENIEF

-531 RDRKIIESDKL
+531 QDRKMIELEKL

-548 STLKKLEKELEL
+548 KTLKKLEKELEL
-560 ERKKMLEERENILI
+560 EKKKMLDEKENIII
-574 EAKQSAL
+574 EAKQNAL
-581 KILADANRQADDV
+581 KILDDANKQVDDLVRQ
-594 VKEIREIFFEL
+594 IREIFFEL
-605 DREKQNKIREVKK
+605 DREKQNKITEVKR
-618 DLSASISNIEQQIN
+618 DLSEKINKVEQQII
-632 EANKQVQR
+632 EANEQVKR
-640 NKPIKKVKIGQTVK
+640 TKSIKKVKVGQTVK
-654 VNNINQTGTVL
+654 VNNINQIGTVL

-693 DEDIISEQKFQKK
+693 DDEIINEQKLQKRLSK
-706 LNKRTLTKSKHI
+706 KTLTKSRNI

-752 IIHGKGTGALREGVR
+752 IIHGKGTGALREGIR
-767 SYLNRN
+767 SYLNKN

-779 RYGEF
+779 RYGEY

>member
-1 MDHLN
+1 MND
-6 EKSLRVLEYEKIK
+6 KSLRVLEYEKIK
-19 DRLKEQCTT
+19 NKLKEECIT
-28 FLAKN
+28 FLGKK
-33 LVDNLFPNTEIV
+33 LSDNLSPNSDLI
-45 KIQKMLDETEEAYKM
+45 KIQKMLNETEEAYKM
-60 ILRAGRP
+60 ILRIGRP

-80 RSSIGGFISP
+80 RAMIGGLVTP
-90 YGLIQIS
+90 YGFIQIS
-97 RVLKVSREL
+97 RVLRVSREL

-115 NLQTEFNILEE
+115 NLQTEFAILEE
-126 IANKTV
+126 IANQITV
-132 ILKSIEDIIDNAI
+132 LKSLEEKIDNAI
-145 LSEDEISDNASGKL
+145 LSEDEISDNASAKL
-159 RDIRRKIRVKNDSIK
+159 RDIRKKIRVKNENIK

-194 VTMRDGR
+194 VTIRDGR
-201 YVIPVKA
+201 YVIPVKT
-208 ENKSNVAGIVH
+208 ENKSSVAGIVH

-250 KEIERILMEIS
+250 KEIERVLMELS
-261 QFVSQNVESIKT
+261 QFVSQSVDPIKT
-273 NQQAI
+273 NQEAI
-278 AHLDFIFAKA
+278 AYLDFVFAKA
-288 KLAIDLN
+288 KLAIDLD
-295 ASKPELNNN
+295 ASKPELNKN

-322 PIDIYIGDEFNTLV
+322 PIDIYIGEEFNTLV

-355 TLMGQSGLFIPAN
+355 TLMGQSGLFIPASD
-368 EGSNLAV
+368 GSNLAV
-375 FNYIAADIGDEQ
+375 FDYVAADIGDEQ
-387 SIEQSLSTF
+387 SIEQNLSTF
-396 SSHMKNIIQILN
+396 SSHMKNIVQILN
-408 EVNEN
+408 EVNDN

-434 MAILNELRSKDIRT
+434 MAILNELRSKEIRT

-470 SMEFDVETL
+470 SMEFDIETL

-509 ENAKELMSKENIEF
+509 ESAKELMSKENIEF

-531 RDRKIIESDKL
+531 QDRKMIELEKL

-548 STLKKLEKELEL
+548 KTLKKLEKELEL
-560 ERKKMLEERENILI
+560 EKKKMLDEKENIII
-574 EAKQSAL
+574 EAKQNAL
-581 KILADANRQADDV
+581 KILDDANKQVDDLVRQ
-594 VKEIREIFFEL
+594 IREIFFEL
-605 DREKQNKIREVKK
+605 DREKQNKITEVKR
-618 DLSASISNIEQQIN
+618 DLSEKINKVEQQII
-632 EANKQVQR
+632 EANEQVKR
-640 NKPIKKVKIGQTVK
+640 TKSIKKVKVGQTVK
-654 VNNINQTGTVL
+654 VNNINQIGTVL

-693 DEDIISEQKFQKK
+693 DDEIINEQKLQKRLSK
-706 LNKRTLTKSKHI
+706 KTLTKSRNI

-752 IIHGKGTGALREGVR
+752 IIHGKGTGALREGIR
-767 SYLNRN
+767 SYLNKN

-779 RYGEF
+779 RYGEY

>member
-1 MDHLN
+1 MN

-97 RVLKVSREL
+97 IVLKVSREL

-640 NKPIKKVKIGQTVK
+640 NKPIKKIKIGQTVK

-773 KHVESM
+773 KHVESI

>member
-605 DREKQNKIREVKK
+605 DREKQNKIREVKQ
-618 DLSASISNIEQQIN
+618 DLSANISNIEQQIN
-632 EANKQVQR
+632 EVTKKVQR
-640 NKPIKKVKIGQTVK
+640 NKSIKKVKIGQTVK

-693 DEDIISEQKFQKK
+693 DEDTISEQKFQKK
-706 LNKRTLTKSKHI
+706 LNKKTLTKSKHI

-773 KHVESM
+773 KHVESI

>member
-1 MDHLN
+1 VNCLN
-6 EKSLRVLEYEKIK
+6 DKSLRVLEYEKIK
-19 DRLKEQCTT
+19 NKLKEECIT
-28 FLAKN
+28 FLGKK
-33 LVDNLFPNTEIV
+33 LSDNLSPNSDLI
-45 KIQKMLDETEEAYKM
+45 KIQKMLNETEEAYKM
-60 ILRAGRP
+60 ILRIGRP

-80 RSSIGGFISP
+80 RAMIGGLVTP
-90 YGLIQIS
+90 YGFIQIS
-97 RVLKVSREL
+97 RVLRVSREL

-115 NLQTEFNILEE
+115 NLQTEFAILEE
-126 IANKTV
+126 IANQITV
-132 ILKSIEDIIDNAI
+132 LKSLEEKIDNAI
-145 LSEDEISDNASGKL
+145 LSEDEISDNASAKL
-159 RDIRRKIRVKNDSIK
+159 RDIRKKIRVKNENIK

-194 VTMRDGR
+194 VTIRDGR
-201 YVIPVKA
+201 YVIPVKT
-208 ENKSNVAGIVH
+208 ENKSSVAGIVH

-250 KEIERILMEIS
+250 KEIERVLMELS
-261 QFVSQNVESIKT
+261 QFVSQSVDSIKT
-273 NQQAI
+273 NQEAI
-278 AHLDFIFAKA
+278 AYLDFVFAKA
-288 KLAIDLN
+288 KLAIDLD
-295 ASKPELNNN
+295 ASKPELNKN

-322 PIDIYIGDEFNTLV
+322 PIDIYIGEEFNTLV

-355 TLMGQSGLFIPAN
+355 TLMGQSGLFIPASD
-368 EGSNLAV
+368 GSNLAV
-375 FNYIAADIGDEQ
+375 FDYVAADIGDEQ
-387 SIEQSLSTF
+387 SIEQNLSTF
-396 SSHMKNIIQILN
+396 SSHMKNIVQILN
-408 EVNEN
+408 EVNDN

-434 MAILNELRSKDIRT
+434 MAILNELRSKEIRT

-470 SMEFDVETL
+470 SMEFDIETL

-509 ENAKELMSKENIEF
+509 ESAKELMSKENIEF

-531 RDRKIIESDKL
+531 QDRKMIELEKL

-548 STLKKLEKELEL
+548 KTLKKLEKELEL
-560 ERKKMLEERENILI
+560 EKKKMLDEKENIII
-574 EAKQSAL
+574 EAKQNAL
-581 KILADANRQADDV
+581 KILDDANKQVDDLVRQ
-594 VKEIREIFFEL
+594 IREIFFEL
-605 DREKQNKIREVKK
+605 DREKQNKITEVKR
-618 DLSASISNIEQQIN
+618 DLSEKINKVEQQII
-632 EANKQVQR
+632 EANEQVKR
-640 NKPIKKVKIGQTVK
+640 TKSIKKVKVGQTVK
-654 VNNINQTGTVL
+654 VNNINQIGTVL

-693 DEDIISEQKFQKK
+693 DDEIINEQKLQKRLSK
-706 LNKRTLTKSKHI
+706 KTLTKSRNI

-752 IIHGKGTGALREGVR
+752 IIHGKGTGALREGIR
-767 SYLNRN
+767 SYLNKN

-779 RYGEF
+779 RYGEY

>member
-1 MDHLN
+1 MND
-6 EKSLRVLEYEKIK
+6 KSLRVLEYEKIINK
-19 DRLKEQCTT
+19 LKEQCIT
-28 FLAKN
+28 FLGKN
-33 LVDNLFPNTEIV
+33 LSDNLSPNTDLI
-45 KIQKMLDETEEAYKM
+45 KIQEMLDETEEAYKM
-60 ILRAGRP
+60 ILRIGRP

-80 RSSIGGFISP
+80 RAMIGGSLTP

-115 NLQTEFNILEE
+115 NLKTEFTIFEELANQITVLKILEDK
-126 IANKTV
+126 IG
-132 ILKSIEDIIDNAI
+132 NAI
-145 LSEDEISDNASGKL
+145 LSEDEISDNASVKL
-159 RDIRRKIRVKNDSIK
+159 RDIRRKIRAKNDSIK

-194 VTMRDGR
+194 VTIRDGR

-208 ENKSNVAGIVH
+208 ENKSSVAGIVH

-250 KEIERILMEIS
+250 KEIERVLMELS
-261 QFVSQNVESIKT
+261 QFVSQSVDLIKI
-273 NQQAI
+273 NQDTI
-278 AHLDFIFAKA
+278 AYLDFIFAKA
-288 KLAIDLN
+288 KLAIDLD
-295 ASKPELNNN
+295 ASKPELNKN

-322 PIDIYIGDEFNTLV
+322 PIDVYIGDEFKTLV

-355 TLMGQSGLFIPAN
+355 TLMGQSGLFIPASEN
-368 EGSNLAV
+368 SNLAV
-375 FNYIAADIGDEQ
+375 FDYVAADIGDEQ
-387 SIEQSLSTF
+387 SIEQNLSTF
-396 SSHMKNIIQILN
+396 SSHMKNIVQILN
-408 EVNEN
+408 EVKDN

-434 MAILNELRSKDIRT
+434 MAILNELRSKEIRT

-498 SKRLGLPDNII
+498 SKRLGLSDNIV

-531 RDRKIIESDKL
+531 QDRKIIESEKI

-548 STLKKLEKELEL
+548 KALKRMEKELLL
-560 ERKKMLEERENILI
+560 ERKKMLDEKEKIII
-574 EAKQSAL
+574 EAKQNAL
-581 KILADANRQADDV
+581 KVLDDANKQADDLV
-594 VKEIREIFFEL
+594 RQIREIFFEL
-605 DREKQNKIREVKK
+605 DREKQNKITEVKK
-618 DLSASISNIEQQIN
+618 DLSSKIDRLEQQII
-632 EANKQVQR
+632 EANKNV
-640 NKPIKKVKIGQTVK
+640 KHTKSIKKVKIGQTIK
-654 VNNINQTGTVL
+654 VNNINQIGTVL

-678 GIMKISVNISELSST
+678 GIMKINVNISELSST
-693 DEDIISEQKFQKK
+693 DDDIINDQKSQKRLDK
-706 LNKRTLTKSKHI
+706 KTLTKAKNI

-739 LDDAYLAGLDEVY
+739 LDDAYLAGLNEVL
-752 IIHGKGTGALREGVR
+752 IIHGKGTGVLREGIR
-767 SYLNRN
+767 SYLNKN
-773 KHVESM
+773 KHVESI
-779 RYGEF
+779 RYGEY

>member
-1 MDHLN
+1 LN
-6 EKSLRVLEYEKIK
+6 DKSLRVLEYEKITNK
-19 DRLKEQCTT
+19 LKEQCVT
-28 FLAKN
+28 FLGKN
-33 LVDNLFPNTEIV
+33 LSDNLYPNTDLI
-45 KIQKMLDETEEAYKM
+45 KIQEMLNETEEAYKM
-60 ILRAGRP
+60 ILRIGRP

-80 RSSIGGFISP
+80 RTMIGGSLTP
-90 YGLIQIS
+90 YALIQIS

-106 KTYILSQKE
+106 KTYIFSQKE
-115 NLQTEFNILEE
+115 NLRTEFPILEE
-126 IANKTV
+126 IGNQITVLKT
-132 ILKSIEDIIDNAI
+132 LEDKIGNAI
-145 LSEDEISDNASGKL
+145 LSEDEISDNASVKL
-159 RDIRRKIRVKNDSIK
+159 RDIRRKIRAKNDSIK

-194 VTMRDGR
+194 VTIRDGR

-208 ENKSNVAGIVH
+208 ENKSSVAGIVH
-219 DVSSSGATTFIEPL
+219 DISSSGATIFIEPL

-250 KEIERILMEIS
+250 KEIERVLMELS
-261 QFVSQNVESIKT
+261 QFVSQSADLIKI
-273 NQQAI
+273 NQDAI
-278 AHLDFIFAKA
+278 ANLDFIFAKA
-288 KLAIDLN
+288 KLAIDLD
-295 ASKPELNNN
+295 ASKPELNKN

-322 PIDIYIGDEFNTLV
+322 PIDIYIGDEFKTLV

-355 TLMGQSGLFIPAN
+355 TLMGQSGLFIPASEN
-368 EGSNLAV
+368 SNLAV
-375 FNYIAADIGDEQ
+375 FDYVAADIGDEQ
-387 SIEQSLSTF
+387 SIEQNLSTF
-396 SSHMKNIIQILN
+396 SSHMKNIVQILN
-408 EVNEN
+408 EVKDN

-434 MAILNELRSKDIRT
+434 MAILNELRSKEIRT

-498 SKRLGLPDNII
+498 SKRLGLSDNII

-531 RDRKIIESDKL
+531 QDRKIIESEKL
-542 EIENLK
+542 EIEYLK
-548 STLKKLEKELEL
+548 ETLKRMEKELRL
-560 ERKKMLEERENILI
+560 EKQRMFDEKEKIIN
-574 EAKQSAL
+574 EAKQNAL
-581 KILADANRQADDV
+581 KVLDDANKQADDLV
-594 VKEIREIFFEL
+594 RQIREIFFEL
-605 DREKQNKIREVKK
+605 DREKQNKITEVKK
-618 DLSASISNIEQQIN
+618 DLSSEIDRLEQQLIKIN
-632 EANKQVQR
+632 ENSKR
-640 NKPIKKVKIGQTVK
+640 TKSIKKVKIGQTVK
-654 VNNINQTGTVL
+654 VNNINQIGTVL

-678 GIMKISVNISELSST
+678 GIMKINVNISDLSST
-693 DEDIISEQKFQKK
+693 DDDIINDQKSQKRLDK
-706 LNKRTLTKSKHI
+706 KTLTKSKNI

-739 LDDAYLAGLDEVY
+739 LDDAYLAGLNEIL
-752 IIHGKGTGALREGVR
+752 IIHGKGTGALREGIR
-767 SYLNRN
+767 SYLNKNR
-773 KHVESM
+773 HVESI
-779 RYGEF
+779 RYGEY